1 MVNSKP
7 YVIGIDMGGTN
18 TVFGIVDARG
28 VVLTSDSIKTKKHSN
43 INDYI
48 DELYTETMRLVRA
61 IDAEGK
67 IFGIG
72 VGAPNANYFT
82 GMIEDGV
89 NLPWPTPVP
98 FAQLLSEKFG
108 IPVAITNDAN
118 AAAIGEMTYGA
129 ARGIKDFI
137 MITLGTGVGSGI
149 VINGQLVY
157 GHDGFAGE
165 LGHVIVKRSNGRLC
179 GCGRAGCLET
189 YCSATGV
196 ARTAREFIEIRTEPS
211 VLRDIPVDAITSKDV
226 YDAAMAGDKIAK
238 EIFEYT
244 GTILGEALADFTA
257 FSSPEAFVL
266 FGGLA
271 KSGELLLKPLREAM
285 ERNMLSIY
293 KGKVKVLLSELREA
307 DAAILG
313 ASALG
318 WEAKPVGAAV
328 TPPPA
333 SATPAAPQP

>member
-1 MVNSKP
+1 MSKP

-28 VVLTSDSIKTKKHSN
+28 IVIASDSIKTRKHAN
-43 INDYI
+43 ISDYI
-48 DELYTETMRLVRA
+48 DELYNECMRLVKA
-61 IDAEGK
+61 NDAVDK
-67 IFGIG
+67 IHGIG

-82 GMIEDGV
+82 GIIEDGV
-89 NLPWPTPVP
+89 NLPWPTPIP

-118 AAAIGEMTYGA
+118 AAAIGEMTYGV
-129 ARGIKDFI
+129 ARGLKDFI

-165 LGHVIVKRSNGRLC
+165 LGHVIVKRNNGRLC
-179 GCGRAGCLET
+179 GCGRTGCLET

-196 ARTAREFIEIRTEPS
+196 ARTAREFLEARNEPS
-211 VLRDIPVDAITSKDV
+211 ILRNIPTEDITSKDV
-226 YDAAMAGDKIAK
+226 YDAAVQGDKLAK
-238 EIFEYT
+238 DIFEYT
-244 GTILGEALADFTA
+244 GNILGEALADFTV
-257 FSSPEAFVL
+257 FSSPAAFVL

-271 KSGELLLKPLREAM
+271 KSGELLLAPLKNAM
-285 ERNMLSIY
+285 EKNMLSIF
-293 KGKVKVLLSELREA
+293 KGKVKVLLSELKEA
-307 DAAILG
+307 DAAVLG

-318 WEAKPVGAAV
+318 WEAKPASVQVVPPTTAV
-328 TPPPA
+328 
-333 SATPAAPQP
+333 PAAPQA

>member
-28 VVLTSDSIKTKKHSN
+28 IVLTSDSIKTKKHSN

-61 IDAEGK
+61 IDAESK

-129 ARGIKDFI
+129 ARGLKDFI

-149 VINGQLVY
+149 VINGRLVY

-165 LGHVIVKRSNGRLC
+165 LGHVIVKRNNGRLC

-196 ARTAREFIEIRTEPS
+196 ARTAREFLEIRTEPS
-211 VLRDIPVDAITSKDV
+211 ALRDIPVDAITSKDV
-226 YDAAMAGDKIAK
+226 YDAAMNGDKIAK

-271 KSGELLLKPLREAM
+271 KSGELLLRPLRESM

-307 DAAILG
+307 DAAVLG

-318 WEAKPVGAAV
+318 WEAKPANVAI

-333 SATPAAPQP
+333 SAAPAAPQP